1 MSRVSI
7 PSFESLRS
15 QLGIEPEDPAVF
27 KPITPQEALKAAKV
41 VCRDQNLP
49 ERIREIGILGLVLD
63 LTPGH
68 LRPTFA
74 MLSALVGRSRSTL
87 ADWEIEWE
95 TRIEDDLRS
104 EMVQRAFR
112 LILADRAANR

>member
-1 MSRVSI
+1 MTRVSV
-7 PSFESLRS
+7 PGSESLRS
-15 QLGIEPEDPAVF
+15 QLGIEPEDRTVF
-27 KPITPQEALKAAKV
+27 RPITPQEAHKAARI
-41 VCRDQNLP
+41 VCRDENLP
-49 ERIREIGILGLVLD
+49 DRLRTIGVLGLVLD

-68 LRPTFA
+68 LRPKFS
-74 MLSALVGRSRSTL
+74 LLVTLIGRSRSTL

-95 TRIEDDLRS
+95 SRTEEEVRS